1 MTLPDHITPEAR
13 RWGEEFFA
21 ANRGSDVRELLALA
35 FMALQHKSP
44 LELPSLPV
52 VGITRQQAAT
62 LKFIRDYQARY
73 GASPSYDDIKK
84 AMGFRSKSSVH
95 RLVHGLA
102 DRGAISLLPDQAR
115 SIALAGR
122 AA

>member
-1 MTLPDHITPEAR
+1 MTLQVSPEAR

-21 ANRGSDVRELLALA
+21 SHRGADVRELLALA
-35 FMALQHKSP
+35 YMALQHQRHI
-44 LELPSLPV
+44 ELPALPG

-62 LKFIRDYQARY
+62 LEFIRDYQARY